1 MSTGKI
7 LPIADAAETWRY
19 TRRLLGRHKAPL
31 IVITVANTVAAM
43 AGLAGPF
50 VLGRLVDA
58 VTQGATLETARNLVL
73 VAVGAI
79 VLQALIT
86 RFAQRRAMVFGE
98 TVFADMREEFVE
110 TITSLPLST
119 VETAGTGDLIARTTR
134 DISRIQNAVRF
145 GVPRLVIAV
154 VTLVLTAVVSLFVAP
169 LVALAMFVGVPVL
182 VGVAR
187 WYLKRAAPA
196 YQRESAAYAR
206 LDGTVTESVEGAR
219 TVDALRIGRRR
230 TARGDDDLH
239 EAFQAERGTL
249 NLRTV
254 LFPGVDFAFMIAP
267 VSVLVWGGFLA
278 SEGTVTIGVVATIVM
293 YTYQLQGPVWEL
305 IFWLDEIQ
313 VAATSLSRIIG
324 VRLVPMDRTAGTA
337 VPADERVR
345 GEGVRYAYR
354 EGTDVLHG
362 IDLDLRVGERLA
374 IVGPSGSGKST
385 LGRMLA
391 GIHPPTGGTVR
402 VGGVPL
408 VDLPL
413 EDLRKHVALVTQE
426 HHVFVGS
433 LAENLRLAK
442 IDADDEELMDALRA
456 VDAHGWVEA
465 LDEGLATEVGSGG
478 HKLTPAQAQQIALAR
493 LVLLDPHTLVLD
505 EATSLLDPRAARH
518 LERSLNAVLEGRT
531 VVAIAHRLH
540 TAHDADRVAVLDGGR
555 ITEIGSHDE
564 LVAANGEYASL
575 WHSWQHE

>member
-7 LPIADAAETWRY
+7 LPIADAADTWQY
-19 TRRLLGRHKAPL
+19 TRTLLARHKAPL

-43 AGLAGPF
+43 TGLVGPF
-50 VLGRLVDA
+50 VLGKLVDA
-58 VTQGATLETARNLVL
+58 VTKGTTLEVARNLVL

-79 VLQALIT
+79 VLQTVIT

-98 TVFADMREEFVE
+98 TVFADMREEFIE

-134 DISRIQNAVRF
+134 DVSRIQNAVRF

-154 VTLVLTAVVSLFVAP
+154 VTLVLTSVVSLFVSP
-169 LVALAMFVGVPVL
+169 LVAVAMFVGVPVL
-182 VGVAR
+182 VAVAR
-187 WYLKRAAPA
+187 WYLKRATPA

-219 TVDALRIGRRR
+219 TIDALKIGRRR
-230 TARGDDDLH
+230 TTRGDDDLH
-239 EAFQAERGTL
+239 EAFEAERGTL

-254 LFPGVDFAFMIAP
+254 LFPGVDFAFMLAP
-267 VSVLVWGGFLA
+267 ISVLVWGVFQA
-278 SEGTVTIGVVATIVM
+278 SEGAVTIGMVATIVM

-324 VRLVPMDRTAGTA
+324 VRLVPMDRTASDA
-337 VPADERVR
+337 VPSDEQVR
-345 GEGVRYAYR
+345 GADVRYAYR

-391 GIHPPTGGTVR
+391 GIHPPTGGTVK
-402 VGGVPL
+402 VGESGRAGV
-408 VDLPL
+408 
-413 EDLRKHVALVTQE
+413 RALT
-426 HHVFVGS
+426 
-433 LAENLRLAK
+433 
-442 IDADDEELMDALRA
+442 
-456 VDAHGWVEA
+456 
-465 LDEGLATEVGSGG
+465 
-478 HKLTPAQAQQIALAR
+478 
-493 LVLLDPHTLVLD
+493 
-505 EATSLLDPRAARH
+505 
-518 LERSLNAVLEGRT
+518 T
-531 VVAIAHRLH
+531 VVGDGRRHQLLEEARRRL
-540 TAHDADRVAVLDGGR
+540 GR
-555 ITEIGSHDE
+555 
-564 LVAANGEYASL
+564 
-575 WHSWQHE
+575 